1 MPGMYSEEDYDL
13 AGFAVGIAE
22 KSRLI
27 TGASIEPGHFLIG
40 LPASGIHSNG
50 YSLVRKI
57 FFEQQRFSNGREVA
71 GIRRKNSRRRIVN
84 TNENLRIRCTAVT

>member
-13 AGFAVGIAE
+13 AGFAVGIVE

-57 FFEQQRFSNGREVA
+57 F
-71 GIRRKNSRRRIVN
+71 
-84 TNENLRIRCTAVT
+84 